1 MRKFLFASTNC
12 YTYTM
17 NFKTRFEQSLTGKDF
32 LYTNAIA
39 ARTFGAKVETPLS
52 ADLRGIERE
61 AAPIEDE
68 VVVLDVDKGT
78 LVRDLEAKGG
88 S

>member
-1 MRKFLFASTNC
+1 
-12 YTYTM
+12 M
-17 NFKTRFEQSLTGKDF
+17 NLKRRFEQSLAGKDF
-32 LYTNAIA
+32 LYTNALA
-39 ARTFGAKVETPLS
+39 ARTFGAKVEVSLT
-52 ADLRGIERE
+52 ADVRGIKRE

-68 VVVLDVDKGT
+68 VVVLEVDKDK